1 MSNVLLR
8 AWSRLWL
15 LVALGDQISVARF
28 GATIRCLS
36 AASLSSGDDN
46 PPQPYRK
53 EVSEDSKGRCEV
65 RESPTGSPANTERCS
80 EQRPFSIHPEDH
92 GLKHSWG
99 PRVLYVLVNIQ
110 RANRSLPSWLP
121 SPMST
126 CSGNTGFFKNPFML
140 CDFVFVLI
148 PGVGM

>member
-99 PRVLYVLVNIQ
+99 PHSVIHAGQHTKGRQV
-110 RANRSLPSWLP
+110 
-121 SPMST
+121 ST
-126 CSGNTGFFKNPFML
+126 ILAPLTHVHL
-140 CDFVFVLI
+140 
-148 PGVGM
+148 